1 MAKFLIAKSK
11 HIRTKGWHLDNLMKL
26 DSQNVENAGVWG
38 DDPGNDPGPL
48 FKLKKKIQMKK
59 SCILSNKKDGG
70 KKGGKS
76 TFTKFRLNVQRRIQR
91 LAF

>member
-48 FKLKKKIQMKK
+48 Y
-59 SCILSNKKDGG
+59 NKRCK
-70 KKGGKS
+70 
-76 TFTKFRLNVQRRIQR
+76 
-91 LAF
+91 

>member
-1 MAKFLIAKSK
+1 MFDGGHNQIRRHLRMAKFLIAKSK

-48 FKLKKKIQMKK
+48 Y
-59 SCILSNKKDGG
+59 NKRCK
-70 KKGGKS
+70 
-76 TFTKFRLNVQRRIQR
+76 
-91 LAF
+91 